1 MKLHLISI
9 QAFGPFANK
18 EVIDF
23 SELGENPLFLIDGPT
38 GAGKSS
44 ILHAICYALY
54 GETTDSDRKGLG
66 LRCDHAAHDVLTELS
81 LEFSIRGDRYRIT
94 RVPFQMRPAIRGG
107 GETEQKPM
115 AHLCR
120 ILDDGT
126 EETLVTKKTTQA
138 DEEIVRI
145 VGLTPAQFL
154 QVMVLP
160 QGKFREL
167 LLAKSDERQVI
178 LSKLFQTEIYKL
190 IEQLLKDRAGG
201 IEQQNK
207 AFEEKKQEALLD
219 VNVRDIEELENAI
232 ITAVG
237 LLAEKQKEKE
247 QASQKKQKAVGQLEA
262 AEALGKLFD
271 SRKNKQIVLENNL
284 LEEEKINSSR
294 SSIKRAEKALLINPK
309 WKSLQDVQ
317 SSIKN
322 KEDDVNKA
330 TSDVQG
336 AELRVN
342 KALAGMEK
350 ANQNVEQR
358 DPLKAKEN
366 ELKAYQKKLLEFEPL
381 QRASSIANENHQQ
394 AVDKKTSLEKEQ
406 SELDEVIKG
415 LITQIGSLSDEVKH
429 KSNIVEQ
436 KLAAKFRFEQRDHL
450 EQARKN
456 LLELNTA
463 YESTKVGFE
472 QTEVT
477 YHQDEKEANRIEMLW
492 FTNQAAVLAA
502 KLEDNQPCVVCGSLE
517 HPNPADFLSGSSA
530 ITQELVDVARHA
542 EALSRDAMTSS
553 QTALNN
559 SLRSVDIKKEEI
571 EKFEKALGDD
581 ANKKVSEV
589 EVVYTSLESQLTT
602 IEEQEQQLDT
612 AKQSQID
619 NENKREL
626 LTQELKK
633 LAELLPR
640 INSEKATANSEL
652 NQASKDLPEQYRNTK
667 VLDQAILGTQKMI
680 QGLDARLKE
689 ANEEQLKASSHQS
702 SMLSRL
708 QGLKTNLEELLEKKE
723 TLSEAWKQALNDSD
737 FTSQKDFESA
747 HLSGEALNRL
757 RKEVREYEDGIRD
770 LKAEIRT
777 LDEQLKGK
785 QPPDLEL
792 LNKQLETVTEVFN
805 KAEQA
810 WTQAQQHKSKLEGT
824 QEKIKKLE
832 KQQSDIKKQYEIVG
846 ALSKAASGRGN
857 VRVSLE
863 RFVLG
868 NLLDSVLSIA
878 SQRLYLMSKGQYQL
892 VRQNEE
898 NQKKN
903 TTAGLDLAIDDA
915 HTGKTRPVATLSGGE
930 SFMASLALALGLSD
944 VVQERSGGIQL
955 DTLFIDEGF
964 GSLDSE
970 SLQLAINT
978 LVDLQSTG
986 RTIGIISH
994 VSELKE
1000 QMAQRI
1006 DVIGSRNGSKIKTVA

>member
-1 MKLHLISI
+1 MKLHLLSI

-23 SELGENPLFLIDGPT
+23 SKLGENPLFLIDGPT

-44 ILHAICYALY
+44 ILHAISYALY

-66 LRCDHAAHDVLTELS
+66 LRCDHAAQDVLTELS

-94 RVPFQMRPAIRGG
+94 RVPLQMRPAKRGE
-107 GETEQKPM
+107 GETEQKPT

-120 ILDDGT
+120 ILDDGA

-167 LLAKSDERQVI
+167 LLAKSDERQTI

-190 IEQLLKDRAGG
+190 IEQLLKDRAGS

-207 AFEEKKQEALLD
+207 EFEDKKHEALLD

-232 ITAVG
+232 ITAVE
-237 LLAEKQKEKE
+237 LLENKQKEKE
-247 QASQKKQKAVGQLEA
+247 QASEKKQKAVGQLEA

-271 SRKNKQIVLENNL
+271 SRKNKQINLEKSL
-284 LEEEKINSSR
+284 LQEEQINSSR
-294 SSIKRAEKALLINPK
+294 SSIKRAEKTLLINPK
-309 WKSLQDVQ
+309 WKSLQDVLVN
-317 SSIKN
+317 IKDKG
-322 KEDDVNKA
+322 KEIDLA
-330 TSDVQG
+330 TTDVQQ
-336 AELRVN
+336 AEQRVN
-342 KALAGMEK
+342 KAVAGLEK
-350 ANQNVEQR
+350 ANKDIEQR
-358 DPLKAKEN
+358 DPLKVKEN

-381 QRASSIANENHQQ
+381 QRVSSIADENYQQ

-406 SELDEVIKG
+406 SDLDEVVKG
-415 LITQIGSLSDEVKH
+415 LITQVGNLSDAVKQ
-429 KSNIVEQ
+429 KSSIVEQ
-436 KLAAKFRFEQRDHL
+436 KMAARFRLEQRDHL
-450 EQARKN
+450 EQARKT

-463 YESTKVGFE
+463 YESTKLGFE
-472 QTEVT
+472 QAEAT
-477 YHQDEKEANRIEMLW
+477 YQQDEKEADRIEMLW

-502 KLEDNQPCVVCGSLE
+502 KLEDNQPCVVCGSIE
-517 HPNPADFLSGSSA
+517 HPNPAEYLPGSSN
-530 ITQELVDVARHA
+530 ITQELVDEARQT
-542 EALSRDAMTSS
+542 ETLSRNAMNSS
-553 QTALNN
+553 QTALSD
-559 SLRSVDIKKEEI
+559 SLRSVNIKNEEI

-581 ANKKVSEV
+581 ANKQVSEV
-589 EVVYTSLESQLTT
+589 EGVYKSLESQLAT
-602 IEEQEQQLDT
+602 IEEQEQQLEK
-612 AKQSQID
+612 AIQFQKD
-619 NENKREL
+619 NE
-626 LTQELKK
+626 KK
-633 LAELLPR
+633 LEPLMLEIKKLNETLPR
-640 INSEKATANSEL
+640 LNSEKATAKSVL
-652 NQASKDLPEQYRNTK
+652 DLASKELPEQYRNTK
-667 VLDQAILGTQKMI
+667 VLDQAILETQKMI

-708 QGLKTNLEELLEKKE
+708 QGLKTNVEELLEKKE
-723 TLSEAWKQALNDSD
+723 TLSEAWQQALSDSD

-747 HLSGEALNRL
+747 HLSEEALNGL
-757 RKEVREYEDGIRD
+757 RKEVRDYEDGIRD

-777 LDEQLKGK
+777 LNDQLKEK
-785 QPPDLEL
+785 QQPEL
-792 LNKQLETVTEVFN
+792 DKLQQQVDAITETFN
-805 KAEQA
+805 SAESA
-810 WTQAQQHKSKLEGT
+810 WTQAQQQKTRMEEIKK
-824 QEKIKKLE
+824 KINKLE

-878 SQRLYLMSKGQYQL
+878 SQRLYVMSKGQYQL

-964 GSLDSE
+964 GSLDPE

-1006 DVIGSRNGSKIKTVA
+1006 DVKGSRNGSTIKTVA

>member
-126 EETLVTKKTTQA
+126 EQTLVTKKTTQA

-167 LLAKSDERQVI
+167 LLAKSDERQII
-178 LSKLFQTEIYKL
+178 LSKLFQTEVYKL

-207 AFEEKKQEALLD
+207 AFEEKKQEALID
-219 VNVRDIEELENAI
+219 VNVRDIEELDNAI
-232 ITAVG
+232 ISAVG
-237 LLAEKQKEKE
+237 LLADEQKEKE
-247 QASQKKQKAVGQLEA
+247 QASQKKQKAVGKLEA
-262 AEALGKLFD
+262 AEALGKLFE
-271 SRKNKQIVLENNL
+271 SRKNKQTELKGSL
-284 LEEEKINSSR
+284 LKEDDIDSSSIN
-294 SSIKRAEKALLINPK
+294 IKRAERALIINPK
-309 WKSLQDVQ
+309 WESLQAILINLKD
-317 SSIKN
+317 
-322 KEDDVNKA
+322 KENDITQA
-330 TSDVQG
+330 TIDLQQ
-336 AELRVN
+336 ADLRVQ
-342 KALAGMEK
+342 KSAVEMEK
-350 ANQNVEQR
+350 SSKEFELS
-358 DPLKAKEN
+358 DPLKAKEI
-366 ELKAYQKKLLEFEPL
+366 ELKAYQKKLVDFEPL
-381 QRASSIANENHQQ
+381 KLASIKADNIYQ
-394 AVDKKTSLEKEQ
+394 K
-406 SELDEVIKG
+406 ELDEKTELENKERDIDKELTG
-415 LITQIGSLSDEVKH
+415 LISQIANLSDAVIN
-429 KSNIVEQ
+429 KSNLVEQ
-436 KLAAKFRFEQRDHL
+436 KLDAKNLYEQRNQL
-450 EQARKN
+450 EKDRKA
-456 LLELNTA
+456 LVELNTK
-463 YESTKVGFE
+463 YESAKLGFE
-472 QTEVT
+472 NTEIS
-477 YHQDEKEANRIEMLW
+477 YKQAEKEANRIEMLW

-502 KLEDNQPCVVCGSLE
+502 KLDDNQPCAVCGSLE
-517 HPNPADFLSGSSA
+517 HPNPAKFLSGSSD
-530 ITQELVDVARHA
+530 ITKELVDDARNL
-542 EALSRDAMTSS
+542 ETLSRNAMNSAS
-553 QTALNN
+553 TALAE
-559 SLRSVDIKKEEI
+559 SLRSVNDKKEVI
-571 EKFEKALGDD
+571 EKVEKTLGEN
-581 ANKKVSEV
+581 ANRKVSEV
-589 EVVYTSLESQLTT
+589 EDTYNDFELQFKT
-602 IEEQEQQLDT
+602 IEEQEKQL
-612 AKQSQID
+612 AK
-619 NENKREL
+619 NKQ
-626 LTQELKK
+626 TQKDKEGERQPVTQALKK
-633 LAELLPR
+633 LNEQLPQL
-640 INSEKATANSEL
+640 NTQKVTAN
-652 NQASKDLPEQYRNTK
+652 NQLDHASKALPEEYRNS
-667 VLDQAILGTQKMI
+667 DILNEEILSTQNKI
-680 QGLDARLKE
+680 RALDARLKE
-689 ANEEQLKASSHQS
+689 ASKEQLEASSHQS
-702 SMLSRL
+702 AMSTSLG
-708 QGLKTNLEELLEKKE
+708 QIKANLEELKKKQE
-723 TLSEAWKQALNDSD
+723 ALSLVWHQALNDSD
-737 FTSQKDFESA
+737 FSTQTDFESA
-747 HLSGEALNRL
+747 HLTEDELNRL
-757 RKEVREYEDGIRD
+757 RKEVRQYEDGIKT
-770 LKAEIRT
+770 LKAEIGI
-777 LDEQLKGK
+777 LDDQLKK
-785 QPPDLEL
+785 
-792 LNKQLETVTEVFN
+792 KQLPELDKLQQQVDAISETFN
-805 KAEQA
+805 SAESA
-810 WTQAQQHKSKLEGT
+810 WTQAQHQKTRLE
-824 QEKIKKLE
+824 EIKKKIKKLE
-832 KQQSDIKKQYEIVG
+832 KQQSDIKNQYEIVG

-878 SQRLYLMSKGQYQL
+878 SQRLYIMSKGQYQL

-964 GSLDSE
+964 GSLDPE

-994 VSELKE
+994 VTELKE

-1006 DVIGSRNGSKIKTVA
+1006 DVIGSRNGSSIKTVA